1 MFSEAPTKD
10 AVWMVMA
17 SQDSDDASLHWTLG
31 CLGQVLDQC
40 RCDAQKPCHLPVSS
54 GLLSC
59 YEDTL
64 EQTADHCQG
73 ACVLG
78 TLGARALG
86 LQRMLNLNTMGWP
99 GAWSRHG

>member
-17 SQDSDDASLHWTLG
+17 SQDSDDASLRWTRG
-31 CLGQVLDQC
+31 CLGQVLGRC
-40 RCDAQKPCHLPVSS
+40 RRDAQKPCHTPVRS

-59 YEDTL
+59 YDTL
-64 EQTADHCQG
+64 EQTADQCQG

-78 TLGARALG
+78 TPGARALG
-86 LQRMLNLNTMGWP
+86 PQRMVNLNTTGWP
-99 GAWSRHG
+99 GARSRHG